1 MSHPIQ
7 HSIQEEINIYGVNAC
22 KAAFRER
29 PEEILRVYLSNK
41 TKNQFSEL
49 MRHCVEKRL
58 PYHIRPK
65 EEFDKITQS
74 THHEE
79 VCLVVRKK
87 EHAPHDEWLKR
98 YGDKKL
104 DMVLAVDGVDNPH
117 NLGSLMRICAHFGV
131 KHLLTENPDSLKNA
145 SALRTAEGGAE
156 HVVII
161 ACRNL
166 CEALGDFR
174 KAGYRIISTSSH
186 AKKGQEQLR
195 WPMKTVL
202 VLGSESMGVRQE
214 VWDQADVTIRIPG
227 TDVVESL
234 NVASAASILCSD
246 WYGKK
251 MNPHAPVPPVRTRD
265 ESVHRTERAPRSER
279 PVRTERPERT
289 ERPVRNGRPAKPLG
303 RKNPD
308 RPVRRVK

>member
-7 HSIQEEINIYGVNAC
+7 HSVQEEINIYGVNAC

-29 PEEILRVYLSNK
+29 PGEILRAYLSNK

-49 MRHCVEKRL
+49 MKHCVEKRL

-87 EHAPHDEWLKR
+87 EHTPHDEWLKR

-166 CEALGDFR
+166 CEALADFR

-251 MNPHAPVPPVRTRD
+251 MNPQSPVPSVRTRED
-265 ESVHRTERAPRSER
+265 SVQRSERSPRSER
-279 PVRTERPERT
+279 PVRAVRPS
-289 ERPVRNGRPAKPLG
+289 KPLG
-303 RKNPD
+303 RQHAD
-308 RPVRRVK
+308 RPVRRAK